1 MLIKCLSQF
10 VWNRGTE
17 FLSIATFSFDVIGL
31 RDDRGANII
40 FLVRVFVLLTR
51 ISYYDKLT
59 RQIWRRLNAT
69 SWSQTI
75 NWIKIEQMTGFVE
88 HCEEGRTENMLRL
101 IFEIIQFYYWTKASR
116 QKNERYKS
124 LLNSELYLPL
134 QILSYVITAVEATA
148 FEAKMVRS
156 VKCQHKT
163 KPFVAATL
171 RWISFLSC
179 AHFVRTPQAAP
190 NIK

>member
-101 IFEIIQFYYWTKASR
+101 IFEIIQFYY
-116 QKNERYKS
+116 
-124 LLNSELYLPL
+124 
-134 QILSYVITAVEATA
+134 
-148 FEAKMVRS
+148 
-156 VKCQHKT
+156 
-163 KPFVAATL
+163 
-171 RWISFLSC
+171 
-179 AHFVRTPQAAP
+179 
-190 NIK
+190 